1 MRTST
6 RFATAGRGTSPFNPS
21 RDARPAIPD
30 WGVNSLIIPLELPG
44 LSSFATQEGPLD
56 AG

>member
-1 MRTST
+1 VVLR
-6 RFATAGRGTSPFNPS
+6 RE
-21 RDARPAIPD
+21 ARPAIPD
-30 WGVNSLIIPLELPG
+30 SDANSLMIPLELPG